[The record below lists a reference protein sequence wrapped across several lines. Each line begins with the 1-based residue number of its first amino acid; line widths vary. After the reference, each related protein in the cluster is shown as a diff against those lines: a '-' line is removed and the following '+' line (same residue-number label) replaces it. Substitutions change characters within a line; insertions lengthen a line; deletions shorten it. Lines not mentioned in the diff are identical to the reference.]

1 MKKELQKNCVA
12 IEYIEW
18 RKKSNKFETEQDKQK
33 KVPTQILVSY
43 LIQKTLYT
51 PLRHTWFHFMP

>member
-51 PLRHTWFHFMP
+51 PLRHT